1 MAITLTCVWCSTPFT
16 ANRQH
21 AKLCGNSCTV
31 AWWRYRKANLDWL
44 TSKEAFDVLS
54 NMAQEG
60 RHPNPLFAPAHRTFK
75 ELEADVYAK
84 ASEALS
90 TYNSFLEK
98 VIEYGQEEEHTN

>member
-21 AKLCGNSCTV
+21 AKLCGNTCTV
-31 AWWRYRKANLDWL
+31 AWWRYKKANLDWL
-44 TSKEAFDVLS
+44 TSKEAFEVLH

-60 RHPNPLFAPAHRTFK
+60 RHPNPLFAPAHRAFK
-75 ELEADVYAK
+75 ELEADVYAS

-90 TYNSFLEK
+90 KYNSLLETI
-98 VIEYGQEEEHTN
+98 IEYGQKEERPN

>member
-1 MAITLTCVWCSTPFT
+1 MAITRQCVWCSAPFT

-21 AKLCGNSCTV
+21 AKLCGNTCTV
-31 AWWRYRKANLDWL
+31 SWHRYKKANLYWL
-44 TSKEAFDVLS
+44 SSKEAFEVLS

-60 RHPNPLFAPAHRTFK
+60 RHPNPLFAPEHRAIK

>member
-1 MAITLTCVWCSTPFT
+1 
-16 ANRQH
+16 
-21 AKLCGNSCTV
+21 
-31 AWWRYRKANLDWL
+31 
-44 TSKEAFDVLS
+44 
-54 NMAQEG
+54 MAQEG
-60 RHPNPLFAPAHRTFK
+60 RHPNPLFAPAHRAFK

>member
-1 MAITLTCVWCSTPFT
+1 MAITRQCAWCSAPFT

-21 AKLCGNSCTV
+21 AKLCGNKCAV
-31 AWWRYRKANLDWL
+31 AWCRYRKANLDWL

-60 RHPNPLFAPAHRTFK
+60 RHPNPLFAPVHRAFK
-75 ELEADVYAK
+75 ELEAQVYQS

-90 TYNSFLEK
+90 TYNGLLEK
-98 VIEYGQEEEHTN
+98 VIEYGQEEERPN